1 MEEDPED
8 SSSGSGHNTD
18 SFIDFFSF
26 LILILT
32 NVPLKIEIAKMK
44 SQVNCAATRSPVHE
58 VINCYR
64 DTISH
69 VGRFMQQIGIRI
81 TLDSTIVKYI
91 LSKKK
96 GGQRFLGRPCFSG
109 RL

>member
-1 MEEDPED
+1 MPD
-8 SSSGSGHNTD
+8 
-18 SFIDFFSF
+18 
-26 LILILT
+26 
-32 NVPLKIEIAKMK
+32 
-44 SQVNCAATRSPVHE
+44 TRSCVHE

-81 TLDSTIVKYI
+81 TSDSTIVKYI

-96 GGQRFLGRPCFSG
+96 KGDKDF
-109 RL
+109 